1 MNKDQVKGRL
11 EQAKGK
17 VEEVAGK
24 VVHNDHLKAEGKVDQ
39 ASGKV
44 QAQFGD
50 AKEAVKSK
58 AKDLAN
64 KI

>member
-24 VVHNDHLKAEGKVDQ
+24 VIHNDRLQAEGKADQ
-39 ASGKV
+39 VSGKV

-50 AKEAVKSK
+50 AKAAVKDK
-58 AKDLAN
+58 AKHIVD